1 MFATAADGTAR
12 PADEFRPAAP
22 SNGPDD
28 AEDDHVLLADY
39 NGTIE
44 APAHAAGRFAR
55 RVECDEHT
63 PKPTRPREHGAPTDP
78 SAAAAA
84 LHRENERLHARLR
97 AQMDEVRASRARL
110 VAAAD
115 AERRR
120 LERDLHDGA
129 QSRFVAV
136 ALQLRRAQA
145 KAAAGSDVADLLE
158 SAIAELATG
167 LDELR
172 DLARGIHP
180 TVLTDRGLDDALAG
194 LAVRAPLPVTV
205 RGTLGGRVDPQ
216 VEIAAYFAVSEALAN
231 VAKYAGATRATVGV
245 AHDGSRLIVDI
256 TDDGRGGADPQA
268 GSGLRGLADRV
279 GALDGHIEVQS
290 PRSAGTRVHV
300 EIPCKAP

>member
-1 MFATAADGTAR
+1 M
-12 PADEFRPAAP
+12 
-22 SNGPDD
+22 
-28 AEDDHVLLADY
+28 LLADY
-39 NGTIE
+39 NGVIE
-44 APAHAAGRFAR
+44 GPGATQAGGRFAR
-55 RVECDEHT
+55 RADCDEQT
-63 PKPTRPREHGAPTDP
+63 PKQARPRDHGAPLAP
-78 SAAAAA
+78 SAAAA

-110 VAAAD
+110 LAAAD

-136 ALQLRRAQA
+136 ALQLRRAQGKVA
-145 KAAAGSDVADLLE
+145 PGSDVANLLE

-180 TVLTDRGLDDALAG
+180 TVLTDHGLDQALAS

-205 RGTLGGRVDPQ
+205 RGTVGGRVGQQ

-231 VAKYAGATRATVGV
+231 VAKYAGATRATVDV
-245 AHDGSRLIVDI
+245 AHRHGRLTVDVA
-256 TDDGRGGADPQA
+256 DDGRGGADPQA

-279 GALDGHIEVQS
+279 GALDGHIEVHS
-290 PRSAGTRVHV
+290 PPGAGTRVRV
-300 EIPCKAP
+300 EIPCKAPAAP